1 MSATTTSP
9 ADTGAPSLPYEEFTR
24 HAWAV
29 LVVLCGT
36 VFLEGLDV
44 SMMGVALPSMRADLD
59 LSTSALQ
66 WVVSAYVLG
75 YGGFVLL
82 GGRAADLFGRRRMFL
97 LWLAIFIGFSGLGGL
112 ATDGW
117 TLIVARF
124 VTGVSA
130 GFLTPAS
137 LSIITTSFA
146 PGEMRNRALL
156 VYGGIGAGGFT
167 LGMVAGG
174 LLTSVGWRWVFFAP
188 VLFASLLLV
197 LARRVLTEGKAAPVS
212 DGRSFDAAGAVT
224 MTGGMLLIVLGVVR
238 APEVAGVLTAAT
250 LAGGLALLA
259 AFVAVERRAAAPLV
273 RLGILRSAPL
283 VRANVGAMLFVGS
296 FVSFQFIAVL
306 YLQELRGWS
315 ALETGL
321 ALLVAGIDTILAP
334 TVTPWFVRRFGNV
347 PVILA
352 GMLLGV
358 AAYVTFLRIGED
370 WSYAML
376 LPGLILTGLAFA
388 AAYGP
393 LTIAATDNVA
403 EEEQG
408 LAGGLLNAS
417 VQFGGALM
425 LALVTAVNVVVTG
438 DEPTRSDMLTG
449 YRAAIVVPLV
459 AVAIGAVITASG
471 LRRRSARRRSRRWT
485 RGSPAPARRSPV
497 PRSPSGSTRSS
508 ASSLHGPCGATRS
521 SPTSTQ
527 TGADASVARSASG
540 RSSVSRSDADER
552 PSGGQP
558 SSQPTPS
565 PSLSR
570 P

>member
-1 MSATTTSP
+1 MSTTIVGPPGDSTP
-9 ADTGAPSLPYEEFTR
+9 TTAFERMTG

-29 LVVLCGT
+29 LLVLCGT

-44 SMMGVALPSMRADLD
+44 AMMGVALPSMRADLD

-97 LWLAIFIGFSGLGGL
+97 LWLAVFIGFSGLGGL

-117 TLIVARF
+117 MLIVARF
-124 VTGVSA
+124 MTGVAA

-146 PGEMRNRALL
+146 PGELRNRALL

-174 LLTSVGWRWVFFAP
+174 LLTTAGWRWVFFAP
-188 VLFASLLLV
+188 VLFASLLMVFAL
-197 LARRVLTEGKAAPVS
+197 RFLTEGGAMPMR
-212 DGRSFDAAGAVT
+212 GPRGFDAAGALT
-224 MTGGMLLIVLGVVR
+224 MTGGMLFLVLGVVR
-238 APEVAGVLTAAT
+238 APDVAGVLTAAT
-250 LAGGLALLA
+250 LAASALLLA

-283 VRANVGAMLFVGS
+283 VRANLGALLFVGS
-296 FVSFQFIAVL
+296 FVAFQFILVL

-321 ALLVAGIDTILAP
+321 ALLLAGIDAILAP

-347 PVILA
+347 RVILA

-358 AAYVTFLRIGED
+358 AAYTTFLRIGDD
-370 WSYAML
+370 WPYPML
-376 LPGLILTGLAFA
+376 MPGLVLMGLAFA
-388 AAYGP
+388 ATYGP
-393 LTIAATDNVA
+393 LTIAATDDVA

-417 VQFGGALM
+417 VQFGAALM

-438 DEPTRSDMLTG
+438 DDPTRTDMLDG
-449 YRAAIVVPLV
+449 YRAALLVPLV
-459 AVAIGAVITASG
+459 AVAIGAVLTATG
-471 LRRRSARRRSRRWT
+471 LRR
-485 RGSPAPARRSPV
+485 PALGDAVAGTADGTTLEPTV
-497 PRSPSGSTRSS
+497 P
-508 ASSLHGPCGATRS
+508 
-521 SPTSTQ
+521 PT
-527 TGADASVARSASG
+527 GVEAA
-540 RSSVSRSDADER
+540 
-552 PSGGQP
+552 
-558 SSQPTPS
+558 
-565 PSLSR
+565 
-570 P
+570 

>member
-1 MSATTTSP
+1 MSLDQTTP
-9 ADTGAPSLPYEEFTR
+9 AGAGAGAYERMTG

-29 LVVLCGT
+29 LLVLCGT

-97 LWLAIFIGFSGLGGL
+97 LWLAVFIGFSGLGGL

-117 TLIVARF
+117 MLILARF
-124 VTGVSA
+124 VTGISA

-146 PGEMRNRALL
+146 PGEIRNRALL
-156 VYGGIGAGGFT
+156 VYGGVGAGGFT

-174 LLTSVGWRWVFFAP
+174 LLTTAGWRWVFFAP
-188 VLFASLLLV
+188 VLLASLLLV
-197 LARRVLTEGKAAPVS
+197 LAHRFLTDGAAVPIRGV
-212 DGRSFDAAGAVT
+212 RSFDAAGAVT

-238 APEVAGVLTAAT
+238 APDVAGALTAAT
-250 LAGGLALLA
+250 LLAGALLLA
-259 AFVAVERRAAAPLV
+259 AFVAIERRAPAPLV
-273 RLGILRSAPL
+273 RLGILRSPPL
-283 VRANVGAMLFVGS
+283 VRANLGALLFVGA
-296 FVSFQFIAVL
+296 FVAFQFIVVL

-321 ALLVAGIDTILAP
+321 ALLIAGIDTILAP

-347 PVILA
+347 RVILA
-352 GMLLGV
+352 GMLLGA
-358 AAYVTFLRIGED
+358 AAYATFLRLGED
-370 WSYAML
+370 WSYPML
-376 LPGLILTGLAFA
+376 LPGLILMGLAFA

-393 LTIAATDNVA
+393 LTIAATDDVA

-425 LALVTAVNVVVTG
+425 LAVVTAVNVVVTG
-438 DEPTRSDMLTG
+438 DDPTPADMLDG
-449 YRAAIVVPLV
+449 YRAALVVPLV
-459 AVAIGAVITASG
+459 AVLVGAVLTATG
-471 LRRRSARRRSRRWT
+471 LRR
-485 RGSPAPARRSPV
+485 
-497 PRSPSGSTRSS
+497 SG
-508 ASSLHGPCGATRS
+508 GAAVATAGDEVRD
-521 SPTSTQ
+521 
-527 TGADASVARSASG
+527 GMAADAAPQPSVATAG
-540 RSSVSRSDADER
+540 EAA
-552 PSGGQP
+552 
-558 SSQPTPS
+558 
-565 PSLSR
+565 
-570 P
+570 

>member
-1 MSATTTSP
+1 MSTDQIPATATPAGPSSP
-9 ADTGAPSLPYEEFTR
+9 SFARMTR

-29 LVVLCGT
+29 LLVLCGT

-44 SMMGVALPSMRADLD
+44 SMMGVALPSMRADLG

-97 LWLAIFIGFSGLGGL
+97 LWLAVFIGFSGLGGL

-117 TLIVARF
+117 MLVLARF

-146 PGEMRNRALL
+146 PGELRNRALL
-156 VYGGIGAGGFT
+156 VYGGVGAGGYT

-174 LLTSVGWRWVFFAP
+174 LLTTAGWRWVFFAP
-188 VLFASLLLV
+188 VLFASVLLV
-197 LARRVLTEGKAAPVS
+197 LAHRVLTEGAAVP
-212 DGRSFDAAGAVT
+212 DAGPGGPGRRGFDAVGAVT
-224 MTGGMLLIVLGVVR
+224 MTGAMLLIVLGVVR
-238 APEVAGVLTAAT
+238 APEVPGVLTAAT
-250 LAGGLALLA
+250 LAAGALLLA

-273 RLGILRSAPL
+273 RLGILRSGPL
-283 VRANVGAMLFVGS
+283 VRANLGALLFVGS
-296 FVSFQFIAVL
+296 FIAFQFILVL

-321 ALLVAGIDTILAP
+321 ALLIAGIDTILAP

-347 PVILA
+347 RVILT
-352 GMLLGV
+352 GMVLGV
-358 AAYVTFLRIGED
+358 ISYVSFLRLGDD
-370 WSYAML
+370 WSYPML
-376 LPGLILTGLAFA
+376 VPGLVVMGMAFA

-393 LTIAATDNVA
+393 LTIAATEDVS
-403 EEEQG
+403 EDEQG

-425 LALVTAVNVVVTG
+425 LAVVTAVNVAVTG
-438 DEPTRSDMLTG
+438 DDPTPAEMLDG
-449 YRAAIVVPLV
+449 YRAAMVVPVV
-459 AVAIGAVITASG
+459 ALLIGAALTASG
-471 LRRRSARRRSRRWT
+471 LRRTPGGTA
-485 RGSPAPARRSPV
+485 AA
-497 PRSPSGSTRSS
+497 
-508 ASSLHGPCGATRS
+508 L
-521 SPTSTQ
+521 
-527 TGADASVARSASG
+527 
-540 RSSVSRSDADER
+540 DADEAA
-552 PSGGQP
+552 SGTTALQP
-558 SSQPTPS
+558 AVPPTGAEAA
-565 PSLSR
+565 
-570 P
+570 

>member
-1 MSATTTSP
+1 MSSTTTTTSP
-9 ADTGAPSLPYEEFTR
+9 AGAGAPSLPYEEFTR

-197 LARRVLTEGKAAPVS
+197 LALRVLTEGKAAPVS

-238 APEVAGVLTAAT
+238 APEVAGALTAVT
-250 LAGGLALLA
+250 LAAGLALLA
-259 AFVAVERRAAAPLV
+259 AFVAVERRSAAPLV

-283 VRANVGAMLFVGS
+283 VRANLGAMLFVGS
-296 FVSFQFIAVL
+296 FISFQFIAVL

-347 PVILA
+347 RVILA

-358 AAYVTFLRIGED
+358 AAYATFLRIGED

-425 LALVTAVNVVVTG
+425 LAVVTAVNVLVTG
-438 DEPTRSDMLTG
+438 DEPTRSDVLTG

-459 AVAIGAVITASG
+459 AVTIGAVVTASG
-471 LRRRSARRRSRRWT
+471 LRRRSGGEPVA
-485 RGSPAPARRSPV
+485 GQGRSP
-497 PRSPSGSTRSS
+497 
-508 ASSLHGPCGATRS
+508 
-521 SPTSTQ
+521 
-527 TGADASVARSASG
+527 
-540 RSSVSRSDADER
+540 VSRSDADER
-552 PSGGQP
+552 PTGGQP